1 MVLLPFVVLIVGLIA
16 WAVVKAASNRAA
28 RNRFEALP
36 QYSEQAAVVSKRT
49 EVSGGGQDV
58 VHQVHYVTF
67 ELPSGQ
73 RRELRVSPSGYG
85 MLVEGDQGQ
94 VIFKGDWVLDFQRQ
108 VLR

>member
-1 MVLLPFVVLIVGLIA
+1 MAMLPFLVIIVGLIA
-16 WAVVKAASNRAA
+16 WSVVKAASNRAA
-28 RNRFEALP
+28 RRDFEALP
-36 QYSEQAAVVSKRT
+36 QYSELAVVVSKRT

-73 RRELRVSPSGYG
+73 RRELRVSPAGYG

-94 VIFKGDWVLDFQRQ
+94 VIFKGDLVLDFQRQ